1 MTPTWRFDKGDIFG
15 GLAGMLVA
23 FPSAIAFGLISTAP
37 LGAGYVGYGAMAGMV
52 GAIAL
57 GLAAPILGGAPRLI
71 SSPCAPAAAMLA
83 AFATNLA
90 NPPLSFQPSTIFTL
104 LALIGLCAALLQ
116 LAYGFIK
123 GGRFIKYI
131 PYPVVAGY
139 MSGVGMIILLSQLT
153 KLFGLPDGSHKQD
166 IFDIA
171 LWHPLAL
178 TVAAATI
185 VFMLAGPRLIRAVPA
200 PIVALLGGTATYF
213 GLALYD
219 PALLQLEGNHLVIG
233 KMQSEGL
240 GAIVTVAS
248 ARWHDIA
255 NFDFDILRQI
265 FVPAFM
271 LATLLSIDTLKTCV
285 VVDTITRSR
294 HDSNRE
300 LIGQGAGNL
309 CAALMGGMA
318 GSGTMGATLV
328 NVNAG
333 GQSRWSGILAGIFSL
348 AAVVA
353 LGALIAWVPLA
364 TLAGIL
370 CVIGVR
376 LIDWH
381 SFHLLRQR
389 STVLDFAVIA
399 IVTGTAIAFNL
410 MVAAGVGVILAIL
423 LFVREQ
429 IKGSVVRRRSL
440 GNQTFSKKQ
449 RLPEEHAVLEQKGEQ
464 TVVFELHGALFFGTT
479 DQLLNELEPYMGK
492 CRYLVLDLKRV
503 SSIDFTGA
511 HLLEQVAAQ
520 LNEHGAELLLANLRN
535 QFVAYVT
542 ETGMLKPDSNVRLF
556 PQLDDALEWTEDRL
570 LEAEGYAH
578 DAEAPPLGLGDLHLF
593 ATASADTLSDLEN
606 YVHGRSFAVGA
617 KVFAS
622 GEEGDELFLIR
633 RGSVRIELP
642 LDDGTRY
649 HITSFG
655 QGDFFGEMSFLD
667 RAPRSADAVA
677 ASNLELY
684 SLSRADFDQAASNH
698 PRMANLI
705 ATRLAHA
712 LAERL
717 RQTNTELR
725 ALEEA

>member
-1 MTPTWRFDKGDIFG
+1 MNPTWRFDKGDVFG
-15 GLAGMLVA
+15 GLAAMLVA

-37 LGAGYVGYGAMAGMV
+37 LGPDYVGYGAMAGMV

-71 SSPCAPAAAMLA
+71 SAPCAPAAAMLA
-83 AFATNLA
+83 AFAVEFA
-90 NPPLSFQPSTIFTL
+90 SPPFGLQPTAIFTV
-104 LALIGLCAALLQ
+104 LALIGLCAALIQ
-116 LAYGFIK
+116 LVFGFVR

-139 MSGVGMIILLSQLT
+139 MSGVGMIILLSQLP
-153 KLFGLPDGSHKQD
+153 KLFGLAGDAHD
-166 IFDIA
+166 VLNIA
-171 LWHPLAL
+171 LWNPLAI
-178 TVAAATI
+178 TVAIATI
-185 VFMLAGPRLIRAVPA
+185 VFMLSSPRLSRAVPA

-219 PALLQLEGNHLVIG
+219 PALLRLSGNELVIG

-240 GAIVTVAS
+240 DAILTAAS
-248 ARWHDIA
+248 VRWRNIA
-255 NFDFDILRQI
+255 GFDLGILQHV

-285 VVDTITRSR
+285 VVDTLTRSR
-294 HDSNRE
+294 HNSNRE

-309 CAALMGGMA
+309 CAAFLGGMPGA
-318 GSGTMGATLV
+318 GTMGATLV
-328 NVNAG
+328 NVNSG
-333 GQSRWSGILAGIFSL
+333 GKSRWSGMLAGGFAL
-348 AAVVA
+348 AAA
-353 LGALIAWVPLA
+353 LMLSGLIAWVPLA

-370 CVIGVR
+370 CVVGVR

-381 SFHLLRQR
+381 SLRLLRQR
-389 STVLDFAVIA
+389 STILDFAVIA
-399 IVTGTAIAFNL
+399 TVTGTAIAFNL

-429 IKGSVVRRRSL
+429 IQSSVVRRRSL

-449 RLPEEHAVLEQKGEQ
+449 RLPEEHAVLERKGEQ
-464 TVVFELHGALFFGTT
+464 TIVFELHGALFFGTT
-479 DQLLNELEPYMGK
+479 DQLLNELEPYLGK

-503 SSIDFTGA
+503 YSVDFTGA

-520 LNEHGAELLLANLRN
+520 LNEHGAELLLANLRS
-535 QFVAYVT
+535 QFAAYIT

-556 PQLDDALEWTEDRL
+556 PQLDDALEWAEDRL
-570 LEAEGYAH
+570 LEAEGYSH
-578 DAEAPPLGLGDLHLF
+578 DSTAPPLGLGDLHLF
-593 ATASADTLSDLEN
+593 ATASADTLSDLEH
-606 YVHGRSFAVGA
+606 YVHNRSFAAGA
-617 KVFAS
+617 KVFTA
-622 GEEGDELFLIR
+622 GEGGDDLFLIR

-642 LDDGTRY
+642 LADSTPY

-677 ASNLELY
+677 ASDLELY
-684 SLSRADFDQAASNH
+684 SLSRADFDQAASHH